1 MSITFAPEHLALL
14 SEELRGQVLHA
25 QNEVIAAVCRGSEPQ
40 PKIDLTAVAATA
52 VKIFEGSSEAIAE
65 LRDGIH
71 SALIG
76 NPILQTWSLGS
87 DAATPAASAS
97 VPAPATLSQV
107 DLDRRRAG
115 IPLKKKARQ
124 NDRLPLNLAGTTIYN
139 SACGVRWD
147 GRMIIRGGKIAY
159 KFHDKIYDSP
169 TAVSVAHGKSRGT
182 QGASGWAWIRFGEGP
197 YKGKTLAQ
205 YYDAELA

>member
-14 SEELRGQVLHA
+14 NEELRGQILHA
-25 QNEVIAAVCRGSEPQ
+25 QSEVIAAICRDSEP
-40 PKIDLTAVAATA
+40 PKIDLITSAATA
-52 VKIFEGSSEAIAE
+52 VKVFEGSSEAIAE

-71 SALIG
+71 SALSG
-76 NPILQTWSLGS
+76 NPILQKWSLGS
-87 DAATPAASAS
+87 DAPSAPSAPAA
-97 VPAPATLSQV
+97 LSQV

-115 IPLKKKARQ
+115 IPKKKARQ

-169 TAVSVAHGKSRGT
+169 TAVSMAHGRSRGT
-182 QGASGWAWIRFGEGP
+182 QGASGWAWIRFAEGA
-197 YKGKTLAQ
+197 YKGKTLAE
-205 YYDAELA
+205 YYDAEVA